1 MEGMPGQAQGPQS
14 CNPPR
19 LLGIRD
25 LEACLALD
33 RTALNGLWTREQWT
47 RELSDD
53 RRIALGIDN
62 SQQQLIAL
70 AAGWLVAD
78 ELQITAVAVAP
89 HQRRLGLGAQITK
102 ALIQRGGMA
111 GALEASLDVASNNQ
125 AALALYASL
134 GFVTTGS
141 RQKYYR
147 DGSDALLQWLKIEIG
162 RVIRTEQT
170 ENPNTFRH

>member
-1 MEGMPGQAQGPQS
+1 MEGTSGQAQDPRS
-14 CNPPR
+14 RNPPR

-53 RRIALGIDN
+53 RRIALGIDDTYK
-62 SQQQLIAL
+62 QLIAL

-89 HQRRLGLGAQITK
+89 HQRRQGLGAQITK
-102 ALIQRGGMA
+102 ALIQRGAMA
-111 GALEASLDVASNNQ
+111 GAQEASLDVASTNQ
-125 AALALYASL
+125 AARALYASL

-147 DGSDALLQWLKIEIG
+147 DGSDALLQWLKIENG